1 MAIAMAS
8 VGGAGFLHYNMTQE
22 EQVAHLKVVKA
33 HRLGYVT
40 RPEVRGPDAT
50 LAECDAL
57 ATSRGFTSVV
67 VTDTGIVGGKL
78 LGLVSSRDGDL
89 AMDRSTKLKDVMTKA
104 ADLVTG
110 KASQDID
117 TLEDILLKSKKGKLP
132 VVNDKGELVGLMTRA
147 SVKSKKLLPPPGAP
161 SLDKKGRLERAVG
174 PADRSRLD
182 QYFTSVRE
190 LEQRL
195 DRSIEWEHRPKP
207 QVDYAEPQDI
217 ADAARV
223 IEKSRLMFDLVRLA
237 FETDSTRV
245 VTLSLSTFAIVAAVP
260 GVKNETHEL
269 THHGND
275 PAKIAELKKL
285 EESQLQTFGS
295 LLTSLRGSGEQGPS
309 LLDQTAVLYGS
320 CLGNANSHSNR
331 NLPIILAGGGFRH
344 PGHLAF
350 DADRNE
356 PLANLFVSLLQ
367 KLGIEADSFASS
379 TGTLRGFET

>member
-147 SVKSKKLLPPPGAP
+147 SVKSKKLLPPPA
-161 SLDKKGRLERAVG
+161 
-174 PADRSRLD
+174 
-182 QYFTSVRE
+182 
-190 LEQRL
+190 
-195 DRSIEWEHRPKP
+195 RP
-207 QVDYAEPQDI
+207 
-217 ADAARV
+217 R
-223 IEKSRLMFDLVRLA
+223 
-237 FETDSTRV
+237 STRR
-245 VTLSLSTFAIVAAVP
+245 A
-260 GVKNETHEL
+260 
-269 THHGND
+269 
-275 PAKIAELKKL
+275 
-285 EESQLQTFGS
+285 
-295 LLTSLRGSGEQGPS
+295 
-309 LLDQTAVLYGS
+309 
-320 CLGNANSHSNR
+320 
-331 NLPIILAGGGFRH
+331 
-344 PGHLAF
+344 
-350 DADRNE
+350 
-356 PLANLFVSLLQ
+356 
-367 KLGIEADSFASS
+367 ASS
-379 TGTLRGFET
+379 AAPRSAPARRTRSAPRLSPRRAWTWSSSTPPRATPCTRLR

>member
-161 SLDKKGRLERAVG
+161 SLDKKGRLLCGAAIGTRPADKERAKALAAEGMDMVI
-174 PADRSRLD
+174 LD
-182 QYFTSVRE
+182 SSQGDSVYQIEMIKWLKTNEIGRASCRE
-190 LEQRL
+190 
-195 DRSIEWEHRPKP
+195 
-207 QVDYAEPQDI
+207 
-217 ADAARV
+217 RV
-223 IEKSRLMFDLVRLA
+223 
-237 FETDSTRV
+237 
-245 VTLSLSTFAIVAAVP
+245 
-260 GVKNETHEL
+260 
-269 THHGND
+269 
-275 PAKIAELKKL
+275 
-285 EESQLQTFGS
+285 
-295 LLTSLRGSGEQGPS
+295 
-309 LLDQTAVLYGS
+309 
-320 CLGNANSHSNR
+320 
-331 NLPIILAGGGFRH
+331 
-344 PGHLAF
+344 
-350 DADRNE
+350 
-356 PLANLFVSLLQ
+356 
-367 KLGIEADSFASS
+367 
-379 TGTLRGFET
+379 